1 MLRVGDKVL
10 VRDNKVIFEGEIMRV
25 SAYEDTWYY
34 IEPGIGYI
42 KTAGGTSWYSEN
54 KVSLIQSA

>member
-10 VRDNKVIFEGEIMRV
+10 VRDGELLFEGEIMRV

-34 IEPGIGYI
+34 IEPTIGFI
-42 KTAGGTSWYSEN
+42 KMAGGTSWYAED
-54 KVSLIQSA
+54 KVSLIDNV